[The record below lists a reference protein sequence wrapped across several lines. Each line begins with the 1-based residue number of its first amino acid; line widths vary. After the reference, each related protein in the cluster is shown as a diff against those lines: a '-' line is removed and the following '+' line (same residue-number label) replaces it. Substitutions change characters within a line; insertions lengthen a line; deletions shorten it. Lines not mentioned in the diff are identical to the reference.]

1 MESTAVN
8 VKEEDTVAKVA
19 VATIAASDAANS
31 IAVTDEIVPPIKL
44 DKEIIMTTDNVEHV
58 VVSEQADVSNET
70 AITVNATSNKEDQLN
85 IAMASTTISTNE
97 VDEIKHNLGDTVLD
111 KQQKPA
117 TATVEKDI
125 VINET
130 SDINLDISL
139 KTKSESDEIYNSTMG
154 SVFEDA
160 VEYIINDEEDNV
172 QEQPQ
177 DVIQEE
183 NVPDDESG
191 SQQEV
196 EGGDGEEDYDEET
209 KDPAAPAE
217 PVVPVPVDDDTNDPQ
232 YIPRRGRFYEHD
244 DRMAYSTTSSE
255 GSESDNGY
263 EEDSGDDDGVSD
275 RRRVRRRHTS
285 IKKQKSV
292 TPVDTAENTALA
304 VVDGSLS
311 TKKVLAISKVAATTK
326 DSETAVTA
334 DGLAKKL
341 SVGSRKS
348 RDLDALDRW
357 THDLYDE
364 NEQTRKSRDEL
375 LASYGYDIREESE
388 APRARRHHKYGR
400 AATTKYTRS
409 WQDTK
414 AYIGAAG
421 GQQSMKVKRGGMARR
436 NVGGLNKNINKSTT
450 DEYTSEFPALDDT
463 KKSVPNTST
472 LPSTES
478 SAVVEVSDQNHE
490 QQLKS
495 LSVQNEDKK
504 SVAAVVETSQARH
517 HTSSSRATPKYNTTS
532 PTNRNNR
539 QDQNGG
545 PSSSSTNNKNYYNRS
560 STESPISKEKGAQVN
575 RDSPSSAA
583 NSNFFNRRPQQNS
596 SGHTQ
601 HHNYKQQHYNSSQHN
616 QQHQNSSPSGPR
628 SRNFHQHQTSQQY
641 NRDRYFS
648 KGATPSSSS
657 SSNQHNYDQQHH
669 SGVPTTAG
677 TGRTQ
682 HGGGHYQH
690 YNNRQYENENQPI
703 DPPVPPTP
711 VVRSSKRYSVQ
722 SRRELPDPV
731 LNFGGLS
738 KTPQPQPPAPQ
749 QQNGLVMQDQ
759 QMQPTPQQLQQQQ
772 PIQIHQ
778 QPPPLLPQYHQP
790 LQQIHHGM
798 VLDHN
803 TGMMVMAAADP
814 TMYHHQMYATPQY
827 ATGVAPGPAA
837 GSADDQNAAAAA
849 AAAAL
854 QMLAAQAAVYQ
865 PVPTGATGVTSPPSG
880 TQSLQQPETFMT
892 TYYQPQQQPQQ
903 QPPPRR
909 VNLAIPIVAPPPEP
923 NQQQG
928 NLKTNL
934 STTPPP
940 TTASAN

>member
-8 VKEEDTVAKVA
+8 VKEEDTVAKGA
-19 VATIAASDAANS
+19 VANIAATDAANS
-31 IAVTDEIVPPIKL
+31 IAVADEIVPPVKL
-44 DKEIIMTTDNVEHV
+44 DKEIIMITENVEHV

-85 IAMASTTISTNE
+85 KAMASTTISTNE
-97 VDEIKHNLGDTVLD
+97 VDEIKHNLGETVLD

-117 TATVEKDI
+117 TAMVEKDI

-130 SDINLDISL
+130 SDLDISL

-160 VEYIINDEEDNV
+160 VEYITNDEEDNV
-172 QEQPQ
+172 VKEQPQ
-177 DVIQEE
+177 DVFQEE
-183 NVPDDESG
+183 NDVDDESS
-191 SQQEV
+191 SQHEV
-196 EGGDGEEDYDEET
+196 EGGDGEEDYDEEI
-209 KDPAAPAE
+209 KDPTAPAE

-275 RRRVRRRHTS
+275 RRRVRRRHTG

-304 VVDGSLS
+304 VVDGSLP
-311 TKKVLAISKVAATTK
+311 TKRVLAISKVAAATK

-341 SVGSRKS
+341 GVGSRKS

-357 THDLYDE
+357 THDMYDE

-414 AYIGAAG
+414 AYIGATG
-421 GQQSMKVKRGGMARR
+421 GQQNMKVKRGGMARR

-463 KKSVPNTST
+463 NKSEPNTST
-472 LPSTES
+472 LSPTES
-478 SAVVEVSDQNHE
+478 PAVVEISDQNHE
-490 QQLKS
+490 QQLKT

-517 HTSSSRATPKYNTTS
+517 HTPSSRATPKYNTTS

-539 QDQNGG
+539 QDQQNGG
-545 PSSSSTNNKNYYNRS
+545 PSPSSSSTNNKNYFNRS

-575 RDSPSSAA
+575 RDSPSSAS
-583 NSNFFNRRPQQNS
+583 NSNFYNRRPQQNS
-596 SGHTQ
+596 GGHNQ
-601 HHNYKQQHYNSSQHN
+601 HHNYKQQHYNNSQHN

-628 SRNFHQHQTSQQY
+628 SRNFHQHHTSQQY

-648 KGATPSSSS
+648 KGSTPSSTSS
-657 SSNQHNYDQQHH
+657 QHNYDQQHQ
-669 SGVPTTAG
+669 SGAPTTAG

-682 HGGGHYQH
+682 HGGGHYQN

-703 DPPVPPTP
+703 DPPAPPTP

-731 LNFGGLS
+731 LNFGGIS
-738 KTPQPQPPAPQ
+738 KAPQPQPPVPQ

-940 TTASAN
+940 TAASTN